1 MSVFSHIFY
10 PLIKGLNNLN
20 IKRISDMEKLNATT
34 ALTTSHLKV
43 NFLPDIE
50 KWEFG
55 GIQMSTSLMDLE

>member
-1 MSVFSHIFY
+1 MIFLNIFY
-10 PLIKGLNNLN
+10 PLIKGFNNLN
-20 IKRISDMEKLNATT
+20 IKRISEMEKLSATT

-43 NFLPDIE
+43 NFFPDIE

>member
-1 MSVFSHIFY
+1 
-10 PLIKGLNNLN
+10 
-20 IKRISDMEKLNATT
+20 MEKLSATT